1 MSVMSAKASEPDCRA
16 GSASTRVP
24 SDELRQLRALEEPE
38 LRPLGDELGV
48 AAVLELELQ
57 ADQLAVEGD
66 RAIQV
71 RNVEYHVVDT
81 RDHMASHPDVG
92 AGSCSSTV
100 PLLVRGDTNHVDVAD
115 CRPALALRCRAGG
128 WTHDPDRRS
137 VRLHERAPA
146 GQASVTV
153 ASTSTVSRTFRAPM
167 KPLYGRIPHRLCWT
181 LALAMTVRSSVACA
195 VSRSGWVTSRSVS
208 SPSTVALSSST
219 RTVVDTN
226 NACGCSPVRR
236 SLALVLLISRRSLS
250 VSGLAPPCPS
260 RTWRQRRSTS
270 TARRGWLSGA
280 SGMVMVPCQRVASMT
295 RSCPA
300 RAATPS
306 PRTPA
311 RSAPAT
317 PPGPWRAC
325 ATSPSASC
333 THVATDA
340 DEVRA
345 RIGLEF
351 QDPSLNDQLTAGENL
366 MFHAW
371 VYGVSRATRRQ
382 RIDSYLETVGL
393 ADRAEAPTTMFGRP
407 QRSWSASAS
416 RPCRTTGR
424 CVSRYR
430 MGRSSCPRSSG
441 PCRYR

>member
-71 RNVEYHVVDT
+71 LHVEDHIVDT

-128 WTHDPDRRS
+128 WTNDPDRRS

-208 SPSTVALSSST
+208 SPSTVALSPST

-236 SLALVLLISRRSLS
+236 SLALVLLISRR
-250 VSGLAPPCPS
+250 
-260 RTWRQRRSTS
+260 
-270 TARRGWLSGA
+270 WLSGA

-306 PRTPA
+306 RKVRRIRWPFHGPISCSPADSSMLQAYDPGLSSSTGTRKADVGRPRTT
-311 RSAPAT
+311 APDHEMAQ
-317 PPGPWRAC
+317 RA
-325 ATSPSASC
+325 
-333 THVATDA
+333 
-340 DEVRA
+340 
-345 RIGLEF
+345 G
-351 QDPSLNDQLTAGENL
+351 
-366 MFHAW
+366 
-371 VYGVSRATRRQ
+371 
-382 RIDSYLETVGL
+382 
-393 ADRAEAPTTMFGRP
+393 
-407 QRSWSASAS
+407 
-416 RPCRTTGR
+416 
-424 CVSRYR
+424 
-430 MGRSSCPRSSG
+430 
-441 PCRYR
+441 